1 MCVREVT
8 LFMVAVQMQT
18 RSNTSLVLIGRW
30 DIVTS
35 YCVQLQHCDL
45 DLILSVAMALFAYYN
60 K

>member
-30 DIVTS
+30 DFVTS
-35 YCVQLQHCDL
+35 YYVQLQHCDL